1 MRGWPKTPLLIMLR
15 LMQPRFFSTRT
26 AIAVIVANMIG
37 TGVFTSLGF
46 QLESLSSGAVILLL
60 WLLGGL
66 SALCGA
72 LCYAE
77 LGAALPRSGG
87 EYHFVGEIFHPSL
100 GFASGWISATV
111 GFAAPTALAA
121 VTFASYINAVVE
133 SLPPTPLAVAL
144 IAVLTVLHGT
154 SRGHSSVTQSVL
166 TALKLVVIVGF
177 CAATFWLTGADVIG
191 ELLPKPGDARQI
203 PTAAFAVSL
212 IYVSYAY
219 SGWNAAT
226 YLSGELREPQR
237 RLPRILATGTLV
249 VTLLYFLLNAAFLA
263 AAPKAALRGQLE
275 VGFIAAA
282 HVFGDATANII
293 ALTLGALLTSTVS
306 AMLVAAPRVL
316 QVIGQDFRFFRWLG
330 RTNAA
335 GVPATAIYV
344 QGAIA
349 IAFVIS
355 GSFETILLFSGFVL
369 ALNTLVTVVGM
380 IVLRF
385 TQPELPRPFRTW
397 GYPLTPLLFIAL
409 TVWTLVFVFL
419 DSPVRSALGLALVA
433 LGLIVYALTRDESSN
448 ST

>member
-1 MRGWPKTPLLIMLR
+1 MLR
-15 LMQPRFFSTRT
+15 AVSAKFFSSRT

-46 QLESLSSGAVILLL
+46 QLESLSSGPVILLL
-60 WLLGGL
+60 WLVGGL
-66 SALCGA
+66 IALCGA

-77 LGAALPRSGG
+77 LGAAMPRSGG

-121 VTFASYINAVVE
+121 VTFASYVGAVFDG
-133 SLPPTPLAVAL
+133 LPRTPVAVAL
-144 IAVLTVLHGT
+144 IVALTFLHAT

-166 TALKLVVIVGF
+166 TAVKLIIIVAF
-177 CAATFWLTGADVIG
+177 CAATFWLTGADG
-191 ELLPKPGDARQI
+191 WTELALQPGDASQI

-226 YLSGELREPQR
+226 YLSGELQQPQR

-249 VTLLYFLLNAAFLA
+249 VTALYLLLNAAFLV
-263 AAPKAALRGQLE
+263 AAPKDALRGQLE
-275 VGFIAAA
+275 VGFIAAQ
-282 HVFGDATANII
+282 HVFGDTTANAI

-316 QVIGQDFRFFRWLG
+316 QVIGQDFRFFRWMG
-330 RTNAA
+330 RTNRA

-344 QGAIA
+344 QGATA
-349 IAFVIS
+349 VAFVIS

-369 ALNTLVTVVGM
+369 ALNTLITVTGLM
-380 IVLRF
+380 VLRR

-397 GYPLTPLLFIAL
+397 GYPLTPLIFIAL

-419 DSPVRSALGLALVA
+419 DSPLRSGLGVGLIAAGLA
-433 LGLIVYALTRDESSN
+433 VYRLTRDKK
-448 ST
+448 